1 MVSVNKAPLSE
12 LIQSR
17 SREFKIKFS
26 PTTLCLVFFVGNPF
40 SCPANAGETV
50 LHSYDILGRLIHP
63 QHSGTSNNGVTAIKA
78 GYLTFTRTVT
88 NSYSVSY
95 ATTSGSAVSGA
106 DYNSRSGTLAFV
118 GTESS
123 KTIVVAAVNS
133 STSLRVQAVGRVAC
147 GGN

>member
-106 DYNSRSGTLAFV
+106 DYRPPRTMANSG
-118 GTESS
+118 
-123 KTIVVAAVNS
+123 
-133 STSLRVQAVGRVAC
+133 
-147 GGN
+147 